1 MGKQSVEL
9 LPQTEILSKGQQ
21 QGHPRGAGNLSPVK
35 GAEFEISDSL
45 GYHQITFL
53 ESHLQGEI
61 SGFLCRLYFI
71 RIAGKIEAFFCLQKN
86 IPPLAEYRG
95 LPSLRLTPTLFL
107 VTV

>member
-1 MGKQSVEL
+1 
-9 LPQTEILSKGQQ
+9 
-21 QGHPRGAGNLSPVK
+21 VK

-71 RIAGKIEAFFCLQKN
+71 QIAGKIEAFFCPKKN
-86 IPPLAEYRG
+86 IPPLAEYRD
-95 LPSLRLTPTLFL
+95 SLRPIDI
-107 VTV
+107 

>member
-1 MGKQSVEL
+1 
-9 LPQTEILSKGQQ
+9 
-21 QGHPRGAGNLSPVK
+21 VK

-71 RIAGKIEAFFCLQKN
+71 QIAGKIEAFFCLKKN

-95 LPSLRLTPTLFL
+95 YMAELILINKMVRLIKKRISCLGRGRIIEWREQ
-107 VTV
+107 